1 MTPHTAKKN
10 VHVRVYDAAA
20 ANFIS
25 FYCIRTI
32 TLDSKISNFIYNKK
46 DMIFWRNICLSKK
59 FSAKIK
65 RRLPMKVYLYL

>member
-25 FYCIRTI
+25 FYCIQSI
-32 TLDSKISNFIYNKK
+32 TLDSKISNFIYNNK
-46 DMIFWRNICLSKK
+46 DMIFWRNI
-59 FSAKIK
+59 
-65 RRLPMKVYLYL
+65 